1 MRAFKAAYG
10 TLGLEGNIVAVDTD
24 PLAPALWRADRP
36 YIVPK
41 IASPDYLPA
50 LLRIIER
57 EQVNAIFPLIDPEI
71 PVLARHREA
80 IEAAGARLAVVSSQA
95 AVLCSDKWL
104 QTAFFRQL
112 NLPVP
117 QTWLPGTIDA
127 AEARYPLFIKPRNGS
142 AGTNA
147 FKVRSPAELEFF
159 SCYVPNAIIQ
169 EFLPGPEITNDVVCD
184 LDGDVLAVVSRRRI
198 EVRWGEVAKGV
209 THYDPS
215 VAKVCRTIAAALP
228 AVGPITVQCI
238 MKEGAP
244 FFTEIN
250 ARLGGGLPLGVAAGV
265 DSPRLI
271 LSRLAGIP
279 MPSLEDSA
287 YRTGFFMTRYD
298 ESSFITQ
305 AEYEQMASRC
315 L

>member
-1 MRAFKAAYG
+1 MAAFNVLFTSVGRRVELMRAFKAAYG

-127 AEARYPLFIKPRNGS
+127 AEARYPLFIKPRNVL
-142 AGTNA
+142 TNP
-147 FKVRSPAELEFF
+147 SII
-159 SCYVPNAIIQ
+159 PNW
-169 EFLPGPEITNDVVCD
+169 LCSSLCT
-184 LDGDVLAVVSRRRI
+184 
-198 EVRWGEVAKGV
+198 
-209 THYDPS
+209 Y
-215 VAKVCRTIAAALP
+215 
-228 AVGPITVQCI
+228 
-238 MKEGAP
+238 
-244 FFTEIN
+244 
-250 ARLGGGLPLGVAAGV
+250 
-265 DSPRLI
+265 LI
-271 LSRLAGIP
+271 V
-279 MPSLEDSA
+279 M
-287 YRTGFFMTRYD
+287 
-298 ESSFITQ
+298 
-305 AEYEQMASRC
+305 
-315 L
+315 